1 MWCARFKEWRR
12 GIIITTR
19 EEKKNFIVYSQK
31 LTGYLMQKGFVLI
44 DMRPDLKKSG
54 RNIFFFNDTPQLKSA
69 IDEYMSR

>member
-1 MWCARFKEWRR
+1 MWKMKRYDHYLLYMD
-12 GIIITTR
+12 

-54 RNIFFFNDTPQLKSA
+54 RNVFFFNDTPQLKSA